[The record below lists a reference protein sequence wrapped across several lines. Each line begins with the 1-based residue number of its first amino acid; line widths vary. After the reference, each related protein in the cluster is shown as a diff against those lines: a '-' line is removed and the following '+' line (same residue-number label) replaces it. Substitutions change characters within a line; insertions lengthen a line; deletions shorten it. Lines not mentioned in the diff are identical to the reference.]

1 MAVNFVV
8 GAATLAMGVPKWSRC
23 PPYSFKACV
32 NGATEARKLFGQADH
47 RAHGS
52 AADSR
57 RASTRAPS
65 PVQLGAAWRR
75 LVGMDE

>member
-1 MAVNFVV
+1 MAPD
-8 GAATLAMGVPKWSRC
+8 LGVTCS
-23 PPYSFKACV
+23 PYSFKACV